1 MRPRCGRDR
10 RCPPPTPRAPS
21 TAQPAS
27 FGTFFRRITGHS
39 PFAGADV
46 AGKPPAANGADGAS
60 DKVARMLACAAIVQ
74 AEAALHD
81 PRAITFARMEAEAA
95 AMAAAADASANFVGI
110 GDKHAEAVARAT
122 AAAAAAA
129 AVMSRAACSEMAV
142 RCEGVDAKS
151 MAAVMQAASAM
162 SRAASLEAVVEKEA
176 VAALE
181 DAQEE
186 AAVAMAA
193 ADKLRAQMD
202 MKVARLQESV
212 AVANAEQVHRIKR
225 RTAS

>member
-46 AGKPPAANGADGAS
+46 AGMPSAANGADGAS

-110 GDKHAEAVARAT
+110 GDKHAEIVARAT
-122 AAAAAAA
+122 AAAAAA
-129 AVMSRAACSEMAV
+129 AVMSRAACSEMGV
-142 RCEGVDAKS
+142 QCEGVDAKS

-176 VAALE
+176 IAALE

-225 RTAS
+225 WTAS